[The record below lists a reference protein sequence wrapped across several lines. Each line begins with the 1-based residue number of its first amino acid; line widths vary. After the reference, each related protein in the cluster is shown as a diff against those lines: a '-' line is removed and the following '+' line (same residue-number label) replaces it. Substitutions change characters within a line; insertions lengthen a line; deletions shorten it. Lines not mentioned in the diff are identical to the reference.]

1 MDPDEL
7 SRLPASEAC
16 RGGVGRVGS
25 IGGRFKDGGLG
36 VRSDDLRSKNV
47 GDIDVRTLCVNW
59 DLIGTSSQSV
69 LDSVLTIFAK
79 ASVSLER
86 PRVRAM
92 SEMAVILSAVAKID
106 PV

>member
-47 GDIDVRTLCVNW
+47 GDIDVRTLCVSW
-59 DLIGTSSQSV
+59 DLGMSSPSV

-92 SEMAVILSAVAKID
+92 SEMAVILSAVTEID

>member
-47 GDIDVRTLCVNW
+47 GDIDVRTLCVSW
-59 DLIGTSSQSV
+59 DLGTSSQSV

-92 SEMAVILSAVAKID
+92 SEMAAILSAVTEID

>member
-59 DLIGTSSQSV
+59 DLGTSSQSV

-92 SEMAVILSAVAKID
+92 SEMAAILSAVTEID